1 MTINKEKTKELHKE
15 KINQLIMKMMECDH
29 QYYLAKKEFDDYIND
44 HSTIRFEVNPKEESE

>member
-1 MTINKEKTKELHKE
+1 HKE

-44 HSTIRFEVNPKEESE
+44 HSTIRFEVNPKEESEQNQTQTIGD